1 MGSGETKDLPRIP
14 ELAAEY
20 EFVRELGRGGTGVVY
35 LARDRELGREV
46 AIKVLRPSALRDE
59 DALARL
65 LREARTA
72 ARLQHPN
79 IVMLL
84 GARRLSR
91 GELALFLQYVPGV
104 TLKERIRTE
113 GPLPVPEAEAILR
126 EMAAALGFAHRLRI
140 VHRDVKPENIYLD
153 RAVGISRLADFG
165 IARVWDASS
174 DLTLPGMA
182 IGTPTYMSP
191 EQVEG
196 AALDGRSDLY
206 SLGLVGWAMLTGR
219 RPWDGEGMYSVI
231 FKQRTEKLPS
241 IREFRS
247 DVPGHLRLGI
257 ERLLAKDPND
267 RWATAEAF
275 STALRGGAP
284 LPSRTVHPV
293 PVPLSDRLLSRRGR
307 GTALPWTVRSVPR
320 TASRIRRL
328 DVSAV
333 LAPARLAMDPAWPK
347 LRATARGTAHR
358 FVQCTR
364 SAGVAA
370 LHASHD
376 VRAEIEPRIRV
387 ASAEIRSRARAG
399 FDAIPTEVRGF
410 LLPAFLVGAAAVS
423 LVVGGLSG
431 AGEPDGVPPPMASIG
446 SGGTGALVVGVPG
459 DQPSASQGAVLTER
473 LEARL
478 RTRARRSWNE
488 TRAQVVRLWQ
498 AITTQMDHRGTSEA
512 SMTPGLPSQPSPQ
525 NARTTQGPL

>member
-1 MGSGETKDLPRIP
+1 MGSGETTDLPRIP

-20 EFVRELGRGGTGVVY
+20 EFVQELGRGGTGVVY

-46 AIKVLRPSALRDE
+46 AIKLLRPSAFRDE
-59 DALARL
+59 DAMARL
-65 LREARTA
+65 IREARTA

-91 GELALFLQYVPGV
+91 GELALLLQYVPGV
-104 TLKERIRTE
+104 TLKERIRSG
-113 GPLPVPEAEAILR
+113 GPLPVGEAQAVLM

-140 VHRDVKPENIYLD
+140 VHRDVKPDNIYLD

-206 SLGLVGWAMLTGR
+206 SLGLVGWEMLTGR
-219 RPWDGEGMYSVI
+219 PPWDGEGMYSVI
-231 FKQRTEKLPS
+231 YKQKTEQLPS

-247 DVPGHLRLGI
+247 DVPGYLRLGI
-257 ERLLAKDPND
+257 ERLLAKDPID

-275 STALRGGAP
+275 SAALRGGATP
-284 LPSRTVHPV
+284 PSRTVHPV
-293 PVPLSDRLLSRRGR
+293 PVRLSERLRSRRGH
-307 GTALPWTVRSVPR
+307 GTVLPSAVRSVSNVV
-320 TASRIRRL
+320 SRIRRL
-328 DVSAV
+328 DGTAV
-333 LAPARLAMDPAWPK
+333 LSRARSSMAAWPQP
-347 LRATARGTAHR
+347 RATARETAQR
-358 FVQCTR
+358 FVQSTR

-370 LHASHD
+370 WNASHD
-376 VRAEIEPRIRV
+376 VRAEIVPRIRV

-399 FDAIPTEVRGF
+399 LDAVPTEVRGF
-410 LLPAFLVGAAAVS
+410 LLPAFLLGAAVVS
-423 LVVGGLSG
+423 LALGAPSG
-431 AGEPDGVPPPMASIG
+431 AGEPDVVPPPMASIG
-446 SGGTGALVVGVPG
+446 SGGMGGLVVGVPG
-459 DQPSASQGAVLTER
+459 DQTAVSQDAGITER

-478 RTRARRSWNE
+478 RTRARQGWRE
-488 TRAQVVRLWQ
+488 TRAQAARIWET
-498 AITTQMDHRGTSEA
+498 ITTRIDHRGTSEA

-525 NARTTQGPL
+525 TAWTSQGPL